1 MVLLKELSQIGYIS
15 FTIRSL
21 IIDLYKR
28 GFIKVA
34 VKKRQRITIIMGA
47 DFFLKIKIRNLYYKR
62 NYMEI

>member
-62 NYMEI
+62 NYMGI